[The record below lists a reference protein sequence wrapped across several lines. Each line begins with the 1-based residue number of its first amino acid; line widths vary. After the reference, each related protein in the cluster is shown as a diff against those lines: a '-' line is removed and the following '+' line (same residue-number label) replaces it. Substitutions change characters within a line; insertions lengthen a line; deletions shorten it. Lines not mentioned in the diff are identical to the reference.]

1 MISFRQLVPSIPP
14 SLQISTLKRI
24 LPLSHPVD
32 KLNHFPLI
40 FNQHER
46 SKLADVF
53 RALDVLIV
61 LELFEDY
68 VDVDYVVA
76 LPLLVFA
83 DDLIFKC
90 LIVAAV
96 EDRVD

>member
-1 MISFRQLVPSIPP
+1 M
-14 SLQISTLKRI
+14 
-24 LPLSHPVD
+24 
-32 KLNHFPLI
+32 
-40 FNQHER
+40 
-46 SKLADVF
+46 F

-90 LIVAAV
+90 LVVTAV